1 MAKIRSESSR
11 TFINII
17 CSVMEMAAG
26 LLVSFFLSPYII
38 RTIGVEANGFV
49 SLAQNFTTYA
59 GLVVTALNGMA
70 VRYITIAYVQ
80 QDYQKANL
88 YYNSVFWGN
97 LVIVALL
104 LLPALILISRLERFI
119 QVPARILSDVKILF
133 ALVFFGF
140 FLSTGLPNWDCGT
153 GVTNRLDRLYIPKML
168 TSFLRCVL
176 LLLVFSIFGARVWFV
191 SLIGLILGIANLAI
205 AAHNTHVL
213 TPELKIHLKKP
224 LCSMGAIRDLV
235 GSGIWNSISSTGNML
250 FSGLDLLIC
259 NLSLGPTA
267 MGILSL
273 SKTLPNILLQFA
285 ETLRGT
291 FGPEL
296 TIAYAK
302 GDKDQLVRLLR
313 RDIKIAAVVVS
324 LTTGGIIVM
333 CDRFYNLW
341 VPSQNARL
349 LQILT
354 ALAILRYIPDSGVH
368 ILANVFSTTNKVRY
382 NSYSLIISG
391 IASIAITLALI
402 HFTDWDIYAV
412 AGVSSIITIIR
423 SSTFLIPATSR
434 FIGLK
439 WYTFYPQVLQSVL
452 SCAVIIG
459 IGCLIRLALPIDSWI
474 MFFTAAALTAVFGL
488 AANMMIILNR
498 DERHHL
504 IGMVKRKIF
513 HKV

>member
-1 MAKIRSESSR
+1 MAKLKSENSR

-17 CSVMEMAAG
+17 CGVVEMAAG

-59 GLVVTALNGMA
+59 NLVVIALNGMA

-80 QDYQKANL
+80 KDYQKANL

-97 LVIVALL
+97 LVIVAVL
-104 LLPALILISRLERFI
+104 LLPAVFLIGKLEHFI
-119 QVPARILSDVKILF
+119 QVPAGILGDVKILF
-133 ALVFFGF
+133 GLVFFGF

-168 TSFLRCVL
+168 LSFLRCVL
-176 LLLVFSIFGARVWFV
+176 LLLLFSLFGAKVWFV
-191 SLIGLILGIANLAI
+191 SLVGLILTCATLAI

-213 TPELKIHLKKP
+213 TPELKVHLKKP

-235 GSGIWNSISSTGNML
+235 GSGIWNSISNTGNML

-259 NLSLGPTA
+259 NLSLGSTA

-273 SKTLPNILLQFA
+273 SKTLPGILVQFA

-302 GDKDQLVRLLR
+302 GDQDTIVRLLR

-324 LTTGGIIVM
+324 LATGGIIVM
-333 CDRFYNLW
+333 CDIFYGLW
-341 VPSQNARL
+341 VPSQDARL
-349 LQILT
+349 LQALT
-354 ALAILRYIPDSGVH
+354 TLTILRYITDSGIY
-368 ILANVFSTTNKVRY
+368 ILANVFPTTNKVRY
-382 NSYSLIISG
+382 NSYGLIISG
-391 IASIAITLALI
+391 IASITITLALVR
-402 HFTDWDIYAV
+402 FTDWDIYAV
-412 AGVSSIITIIR
+412 AGVSSVITIIR
-423 SSTFLIPATSR
+423 SMTFLIPATSR

-439 WYTFYPQVLQSVL
+439 WYTFYPQVIQSIA

-459 IGCLIRLALPIDSWI
+459 IGCLVRLILPIDSWI
-474 MFFTAAALTAVFGL
+474 MFFAAAALTAVLGL
-488 AANMMIILNR
+488 GANMMIILNR
-498 DERHHL
+498 DERRHL
-504 IGMVKRKIF
+504 IGMVKRRIF
-513 HKV
+513 HKA